1 MCLILIL
8 ELSKIDPK
16 HFEVQ
21 ISEVS
26 TRKPPLKKKR
36 HYRDRLIEEDIEPLF
51 EAAESL
57 PQDAASS
64 NHPEISGSQAEVEN
78 FDAEDMLVNDGAETE
93 GMQSSNTSSS
103 LRNKS
108 YCYIC
113 GKPQTKFTRHLITHE
128 KTHAE
133 VACVLILPKRSKE
146 RIERLTKLRNG
157 GNYIHNKE
165 V

>member
-1 MCLILIL
+1 M
-8 ELSKIDPK
+8 
-16 HFEVQ
+16 
-21 ISEVS
+21 S
-26 TRKPPLKKKR
+26 TSKPPLKKKR
-36 HYRDRLIEEDIEPLF
+36 HYQDRLLEEYIEPLF
-51 EAAESL
+51 EAAEWL
-57 PQDAASS
+57 PQDAVSS
-64 NHPEISGSQAEVEN
+64 NHLEISGSQAEVEN
-78 FDAEDMLVNDGAETE
+78 GDTDPEDMLVNDSAEAE
-93 GMQSSNTSSS
+93 GMHSSNTSSS

-113 GKPQTKFTRHLITHE
+113 VKTQTKFTRHLITHE

>member
-1 MCLILIL
+1 MKPAQINLRYQEVRLKLRILMLKTCLSMMALKL
-8 ELSKIDPK
+8 KACRAQT
-16 HFEVQ
+16 H
-21 ISEVS
+21 
-26 TRKPPLKKKR
+26 PP
-36 HYRDRLIEEDIEPLF
+36 
-51 EAAESL
+51 
-57 PQDAASS
+57 
-64 NHPEISGSQAEVEN
+64 
-78 FDAEDMLVNDGAETE
+78 
-93 GMQSSNTSSS
+93 